1 MIGGI
6 SSIEHVAFGWT
17 GTGLH
22 YYAEY
27 NLNTH
32 EKLRYCTVFLFVDV
46 DFGLHE
52 LKGQLFGPSSFSELR
67 DPLKL
72 HPPRLKDIFDK
83 CPWFD
88 YQTDMFS
95 IIKKSAFPCLEM
107 NSMSLTRCPFS
118 MGAPAGSP
126 QCTE

>member
-17 GTGLH
+17 GTGRDS
-22 YYAEY
+22 YAEY

-46 DFGLHE
+46 DFGLRE
-52 LKGQLFGPSSFSELR
+52 LKGQLFDPFSFSELR

-83 CPWFD
+83 CHWSN
-88 YQTDMFS
+88 YRTDMSS
-95 IIKKSAFPCLEM
+95 IIKKSAFPCPEM
-107 NSMSLTRCPFS
+107 NPMSLSRCPVYIGCS
-118 MGAPAGSP
+118 S
-126 QCTE
+126 